1 MKITFSPNFFINLPF
16 VFSGLSTAADCE
28 HMYSVVAC
36 AQGAWTENQKL
47 NVNPKPVNSGKKA
60 NGMGD
65 GKEERFF
72 LLLQKE
78 FGKTRHFVQRFFLI
92 VNHLLHLLHFSLFTT
107 SFNVFI

>member
-1 MKITFSPNFFINLPF
+1 MKITFSPNLNLPF

-28 HMYSVVAC
+28 HMYSV
-36 AQGAWTENQKL
+36 L

-65 GKEERFF
+65 GKEVRFFF

-78 FGKTRHFVQRFFLI
+78 FGKTRHFVQRFFFFFL
-92 VNHLLHLLHFSLFTT
+92 FFDCQSSLTFLPPYYKL
-107 SFNVFI
+107 

>member
-28 HMYSVVAC
+28 HMYSVGAC

-72 LLLQKE
+72 
-78 FGKTRHFVQRFFLI
+78 FFFTVAKRI
-92 VNHLLHLLHFSLFTT
+92 WEDETFCAALF
-107 SFNVFI
+107 F

>member
-28 HMYSVVAC
+28 HMYSVGAC

-72 LLLQKE
+72 YCCKKNLGRRDILCSA
-78 FGKTRHFVQRFFLI
+78 FFLI
-92 VNHLLHLLHFSLFTT
+92 VNHLLHFSLLTT